1 MCILWIIVRMLKN
14 WFLQVGGSIIP
25 MRRRLSV
32 PECVPGTLLWPL
44 FGYVVDCTHLQ
55 PSTMQSIFRVSVMKN
70 VPPSLGFSSSFS
82 RLHSL
87 GALPMSI
94 NAGETLDSDE
104 CGESKLGADSSKKHT
119 LNGVVQL
126 DSYSNSGEI
135 YINDHCK
142 ESQRRRKIGLA
153 NKGRV
158 PWNKGRKH
166 SAETREKI
174 RQRTIQA
181 LRDPKVRQKMSECP
195 RTHSEQSKA
204 KIRSSLRRVWG
215 KRLKWKRSREKFY
228 LSWAESI
235 AKAAKKGGSDQEEL
249 DWDSYDKIKEEI
261 ALQQLQWAENKKK
274 AKELAKMR
282 AERAARARAE
292 KMAMLAEKRRERERQ
307 AEARGEIKRETTRK
321 SKEDKEELAVAKG
334 LKLKERLTKLHK
346 KKSINGQVASL
357 REMVISQIPAC
368 EKLDLEFI
376 KRERMQREVSLADQI
391 RAAKSKRAQSAMR
404 EALTELS
411 PSYPSSAR
419 SS

>member
-1 MCILWIIVRMLKN
+1 M
-14 WFLQVGGSIIP
+14 
-25 MRRRLSV
+25 
-32 PECVPGTLLWPL
+32 
-44 FGYVVDCTHLQ
+44 
-55 PSTMQSIFRVSVMKN
+55 
-70 VPPSLGFSSSFS
+70 
-82 RLHSL
+82 
-87 GALPMSI
+87 
-94 NAGETLDSDE
+94 
-104 CGESKLGADSSKKHT
+104 
-119 LNGVVQL
+119 
-126 DSYSNSGEI
+126 
-135 YINDHCK
+135 
-142 ESQRRRKIGLA
+142 
-153 NKGRV
+153 
-158 PWNKGRKH
+158 
-166 SAETREKI
+166 
-174 RQRTIQA
+174 
-181 LRDPKVRQKMSECP
+181 
-195 RTHSEQSKA
+195 
-204 KIRSSLRRVWG
+204 
-215 KRLKWKRSREKFY
+215 KWKRSREKFY

-321 SKEDKEELAVAKG
+321 SKEDKEGLAVAKG

>member
-1 MCILWIIVRMLKN
+1 M
-14 WFLQVGGSIIP
+14 
-25 MRRRLSV
+25 
-32 PECVPGTLLWPL
+32 
-44 FGYVVDCTHLQ
+44 
-55 PSTMQSIFRVSVMKN
+55 
-70 VPPSLGFSSSFS
+70 
-82 RLHSL
+82 
-87 GALPMSI
+87 
-94 NAGETLDSDE
+94 
-104 CGESKLGADSSKKHT
+104 
-119 LNGVVQL
+119 
-126 DSYSNSGEI
+126 
-135 YINDHCK
+135 
-142 ESQRRRKIGLA
+142 
-153 NKGRV
+153 
-158 PWNKGRKH
+158 
-166 SAETREKI
+166 
-174 RQRTIQA
+174 
-181 LRDPKVRQKMSECP
+181 
-195 RTHSEQSKA
+195 
-204 KIRSSLRRVWG
+204 
-215 KRLKWKRSREKFY
+215 KWKRSREKFY

-357 REMVISQIPAC
+357 REMVISHIPAC

-404 EALTELS
+404 EALTELY
-411 PSYPSSAR
+411 PSYPSSER